1 MEPYWIT
8 MDDES
13 IFIGGYI
20 IHREYIPHGV
30 GDFRLF
36 IENTLTGEELDVA
49 ESELTKLLDGFWKK
63 LRR

>member
-1 MEPYWIT
+1 MIL

-20 IHREYIPHGV
+20 IRRTF
-30 GDFRLF
+30 DSAARAF
-36 IENTLTGEELDVA
+36 ILTVENTMVCEEMSVA
-49 ESELTKLLDGFWKK
+49 ESELTKLLDAFWKK

>member
-1 MEPYWIT
+1 

-20 IHREYIPHGV
+20 IRRTFYG
-30 GDFRLF
+30 GAGAFRLTV
-36 IENTLTGEELDVA
+36 ENTMTGEELDV
-49 ESELTKLLDGFWKK
+49 EGSELAKLLDGFWKK